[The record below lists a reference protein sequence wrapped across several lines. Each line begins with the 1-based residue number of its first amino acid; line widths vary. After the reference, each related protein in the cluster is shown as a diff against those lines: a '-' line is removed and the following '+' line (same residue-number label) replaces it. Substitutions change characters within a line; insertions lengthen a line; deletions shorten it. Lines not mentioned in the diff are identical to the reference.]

1 MTNLKTCIA
10 LGFFDGV
17 HIAHRKILLSAIDS
31 AKEKNL
37 RALAL
42 SFDRSPREILT
53 CDKVEYISTI
63 KDKKELISSLGCEV
77 HFLTA
82 SHNILDMEPYDFVK
96 EILVE
101 KLNAKHICCGYNYR
115 FGKNASGD
123 SALLKELGEKMGFS
137 AEVIDCV
144 ETDGESVSSSR
155 IRNLISK
162 GNIKKANE
170 LLGRPFSLSG
180 TVVEGKHLGKKLGF
194 PTANIFPESSLI
206 KPKNGVYKT
215 IVTTAKGIF
224 PAITNVGYNPT
235 VGGEE
240 FHLETYIPD
249 FNSNLYQT
257 EMKVEFISY
266 IRGELK
272 FDNLDLL
279 KKQIKKDISAK

>member
-1 MTNLKTCIA
+1 MMNLKTCIA

-17 HIAHRKILLSAIDS
+17 HIAHRKILLSAINS

-37 RALAL
+37 QALAL
-42 SFDRSPREILT
+42 TFDRSPREILT
-53 CDKVEYISTI
+53 LDKVDYISTTEE
-63 KDKKELISSLGCEV
+63 KKALISSLGCDV
-77 HFLTA
+77 HFLTT
-82 SHNILDMEPYDFVK
+82 SHNILDMEPHSFVK

-137 AEVIDCV
+137 VDVIDCV
-144 ETDGESVSSSR
+144 EMYGDSVSSSR
-155 IRNLISK
+155 IRRLISE
-162 GNIKKANE
+162 GDIKKANE

-194 PTANIFPESSLI
+194 PTANIYPESTLI

-215 IVTTAKGIF
+215 IVTTTRGIF

-240 FHLETYIPD
+240 FHLETYIPN
-249 FNSNLYQT
+249 FNSDLYQT
-257 EMKVEFISY
+257 EMKIEFISY

-272 FDNLDLL
+272 FDNLDSL
-279 KKQIKKDISAK
+279 KKQIEKDISAN